1 MLALLIFLSEKSLGP
16 LHHTIYKLSLIDSK
30 DQVVEDI
37 TIKIFFKHLRKYLY
51 NLWLEMQS

>member
-1 MLALLIFLSEKSLGP
+1 MLALFIFLSGKNLGP
-16 LHHTIYKLSLIDSK
+16 LRHTIYKLSLIDSK

-51 NLWLEMQS
+51 NL